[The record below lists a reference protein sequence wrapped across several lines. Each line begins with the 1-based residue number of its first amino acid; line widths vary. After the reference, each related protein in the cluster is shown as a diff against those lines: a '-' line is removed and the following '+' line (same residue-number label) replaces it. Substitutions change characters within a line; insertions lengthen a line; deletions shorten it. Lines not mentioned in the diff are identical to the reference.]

1 MKITGENLI
10 EMFYVSMVDDKMI
23 EVIDTLG
30 LEQPIIDEEYELY
43 KSVSAKDPKNM
54 GINLVFSECNECE
67 DKTVPCLDV
76 ISWDS
81 DKNIEVPFRLN
92 FTLSYDE
99 VCRVL
104 GKKADYNSDL
114 IDELKTWI
122 IEIKDYPKYILNVM
136 FKEVDFKD
144 IISVVV
150 SPFAIDKL
158 DDTYIPN
165 KD

>member
-10 EMFYVSMVDDKMI
+10 EMFYVSMVDDTMI
-23 EVIDTLG
+23 EIIDTLG

-43 KSVSAKDPKNM
+43 KSVSTKDNK
-54 GINLVFSECNECE
+54 GIDIDLTFSESNKCA
-67 DKTVPCLDV
+67 DIGIPCLD
-76 ISWDS
+76 IIGWGYNA
-81 DKNIEVPFRLN
+81 KLNPPFGLN

-144 IISVVV
+144 IISIVIIPYTKA
-150 SPFAIDKL
+150 SIK
-158 DDTYIPN
+158 DTYVPN